1 MYRLILLLCF
11 AFETLSAPFK
21 VGVLENAQPFSFFES
36 KKAQGFAVQLW
47 ETLAKE
53 NHWDYTYTPAG
64 QNYDAAL
71 ATLQKGGYDVLLG
84 PFQPQALNNVMFSQ
98 GYFLNTSSLI
108 ILKDDTHFLE
118 EILVRLPVLLGNSL
132 IILIVCWLLF
142 PLLILWIEPEDPHL
156 RPYGKGYRQVLWGFF
171 LLLRGTD
178 VLYNPKRIPAIFVYL
193 VWILISFYM
202 LAALSGII
210 TEIYVLG
217 SLYNDFDS
225 PEDLKNNTFAI
236 SKTWMSAEHIKDL
249 EDEYKIRII
258 PCNTVEEGLDTILA
272 GKTEGLITG
281 VAFRNRHLQTDQ
293 VYKALKPSHL
303 ELSSYIYSFALHQS
317 FPHLTT
323 LNKAL
328 QQPTMEQKRLSLC
341 TGAVGQ
347 RNMLWC
353 QL

>member
-1 MYRLILLLCF
+1 MYRLILLLFF

-21 VGVLENAQPFSFFES
+21 VGVLENAEPFSFFEQ
-36 KKAQGFAVQLW
+36 KKANGFSVELW
-47 ETLAKE
+47 ETLATE
-53 NHWDYTYTPAG
+53 NHWDYTYAPAG
-64 QNYDAAL
+64 QNYDQALAAL
-71 ATLQKGGYDVLLG
+71 QRGAYDVLLG
-84 PFQPQALNNVMFSQ
+84 PFQPQDLKDVVFSQ

-118 EILVRLPVLLGNSL
+118 EILVHLLPLLGNSL
-132 IILIVCWLLF
+132 LILLICWLLF
-142 PLLILWIEPEDPHL
+142 PLFILWAEPEDQNL

-178 VLYNPKRIPAIFVYL
+178 ILYNPKRIFPIFIYL
-193 VWILISFYM
+193 IWISVSFYM

-225 PEDLKNNTFAI
+225 PEDLKNKPFAV

-249 EDEYKIRII
+249 EDEYKIKII
-258 PCNTVEEGLDTILA
+258 PCNTVEEGLYTILA
-272 GKTEGLITG
+272 GKTEGFITG

-303 ELSSYIYSFALHQS
+303 EFSSCIYTFALHQS
-317 FPHLTT
+317 FPHLTA